1 MTDSGISSGASREGV
16 YQAES
21 RITLAEVPGLRVRQL
36 RLAAGQCVPW
46 HYHSDITDRFF
57 CMQGPICV
65 KTRDPVDEFILAA
78 GETVA
83 IPPGRPHY
91 AAGVDL
97 RACQFMIVQGVGTY
111 DYVPLDD

>member
-1 MTDSGISSGASREGV
+1 MTDSGISSSGSREGV
-16 YQAES
+16 YQVES
-21 RITLAEVPGLRVRQL
+21 RITLAEVADLRVRQL
-36 RLAAGQCVPW
+36 CLAAGQYVPW
-46 HYHSDITDRFF
+46 HYHSNITDTFF
-57 CMQGPICV
+57 CMKGPMSV
-65 KTRDPVDEFILAA
+65 KTREPEFEFILTA

-97 RACQFMIVQGVGTY
+97 QACQFMIVQGVGTY